1 MDKEFIAFRNYIEN
15 ERGLSEHT
23 VRNYLSDLNQFFTFL
38 ATQKRGPVFGSV
50 ADKPFR
56 ASDPSGLET
65 DRSTG
70 RKVGPVKI
78 EEVDSKTV
86 REFLSF
92 LYSQKLKKAS
102 MGRKLAA
109 IRTYFYF
116 LQKEGDVKLNP
127 AKSVATPKLEKT
139 LPKVLSMEEAVHL
152 VQMPEDDTL
161 SGLRDQ
167 AILETL
173 YSTGIRAEEL
183 VGLNVDDLHQRERL
197 IKVRGK
203 GKKERIVPIGS
214 PAVRAIENYR
224 GQLRPVDRPI
234 QRPDRIAEKIG
245 ENPLFLNRFGRRLT
259 TRSIGRI
266 VKKYSSRMGKVV
278 HISPHGLR
286 HSFATHLLDRG
297 ADLRSIQ
304 EMLGHASLS
313 TTQRY
318 THLSME
324 HLVEV
329 YDRAHPRS
337 KKDRINE

>member
-1 MDKEFIAFRNYIEN
+1 MDKKFIAFRNYIEN
-15 ERGLSEHT
+15 ERGLSAHT

-38 ATQKRGPVFGSV
+38 ATQK
-50 ADKPFR
+50 
-56 ASDPSGLET
+56 
-65 DRSTG
+65 
-70 RKVGPVKI
+70 VGPVKA

-86 REFLSF
+86 REYLSF

-116 LQKEGDVKLNP
+116 LQKEGEVKLNP
-127 AKSVATPKLEKT
+127 AKSVATPKLEQT

-173 YSTGIRAEEL
+173 YSTGIRVEEL
-183 VGLNVDDLHQRERL
+183 VGLNLDDLHPRDRL

-224 GQLRPVDRPI
+224 GQLR
-234 QRPDRIAEKIG
+234 IAEKIG
-245 ENPLFLNRFGRRLT
+245 ENPIFLNRFGRRLT

>member
-1 MDKEFIAFRNYIEN
+1 VDKKFIAFRNYIEN
-15 ERGLSEHT
+15 ERGLSAHT

-38 ATQKRGPVFGSV
+38 ATQK
-50 ADKPFR
+50 
-56 ASDPSGLET
+56 
-65 DRSTG
+65 
-70 RKVGPVKI
+70 VGPVKA

-86 REFLSF
+86 REYLSF

-116 LQKEGDVKLNP
+116 LQKEGEVKLNP
-127 AKSVATPKLEKT
+127 AKSVATPKLEQT

-173 YSTGIRAEEL
+173 YSTGIRVEEL
-183 VGLNVDDLHQRERL
+183 VGLNLDDLHPRDRL

-224 GQLRPVDRPI
+224 GQLR
-234 QRPDRIAEKIG
+234 IAEKIG
-245 ENPLFLNRFGRRLT
+245 ENPIFLNRFGRRLT

>member
-1 MDKEFIAFRNYIEN
+1 MDKKFIAFRNYIEN

-38 ATQKRGPVFGSV
+38 ATQK
-50 ADKPFR
+50 A
-56 ASDPSGLET
+56 
-65 DRSTG
+65 
-70 RKVGPVKI
+70 GPVKT
-78 EEVDSKTV
+78 EAVDSKTV
-86 REFLSF
+86 REYLSF

-116 LQKEGDVKLNP
+116 LQKEGEVKLNP
-127 AKSVATPKLEKT
+127 AKSVATPRLEKT

-173 YSTGIRAEEL
+173 YSTGIRVEEL
-183 VGLNVDDLHQRERL
+183 VGLNLDDFHPKDRL

-224 GQLRPVDRPI
+224 GQLR
-234 QRPDRIAEKIG
+234 IAEKIG
-245 ENPLFLNRFGRRLT
+245 ENPIFLNHLGRRLT

-266 VKKYSSRMGKVV
+266 VKKYSARMGKVV

-337 KKDRINE
+337 KKRQDQ